1 MIDIKRLNSALNR
14 VNKPARYVGMEVN
27 SVIKDWDRVDL
38 KFAFA
43 FPDIYEIAM
52 SYNGLNLI
60 YGLINDRENMLCERV
75 FAPWTDMESEMRK
88 NGIELYGLES
98 KKSIKEFDFLAFTLQ
113 YEMSYTNILNM
124 IDLAGLELRSKN
136 RSEVDPIVIAGG
148 PCAYNP
154 EPLADF
160 IDIFYI
166 GEGEEGLIELLEY
179 YLACKEKNMTKGE
192 IIRSAAS
199 MEGIYIP
206 SLYEEIYNDDGT
218 IKERLKLD
226 PNAPSIINKR
236 YIEDLN
242 SVYTNPKPL
251 LPNIEAVHDRVVE
264 EIFRGCT
271 GGCRF
276 CQAGMIYRPIRE
288 KNIDTIMEHIDT
300 MLENSGYDG
309 ISLSSL
315 STCDF
320 PELELLVHKL
330 VERYTDENIKISLPS
345 LRLDSKSLSV
355 LKEIEKMKKTGL
367 TFAPEAGSQRLRD
380 VINKNITMEDIK
392 RAVSFAFDEGYSTIK
407 LYFMIGLPTE
417 TIVDVLGIKDIAYKI
432 KDMFFERDL
441 TKIKGNLKITASSS
455 CFVPKPFTP
464 FQWEA
469 QDSLDKLYEK
479 ANLLKS
485 EIKDK
490 KISYNYHDPKV
501 SRIEAVIARG
511 DRRVGKVI
519 ERAYISGCYFDG
531 WGDYFNY
538 DKWESAFEEEGLDMG
553 FYANRE
559 RNTAEV
565 LPWDFIDIGVTKA
578 FLVKEREKAFN
589 AEVSVDCR
597 EKCHGCGVNRRYP
610 GGYCPC
616 I

>member
-1 MIDIKRLNSALNR
+1 MIDINKLNSALNR

-27 SVIKDWDRVDL
+27 SVIKDWDSVGVKL
-38 KFAFA
+38 AFA
-43 FPDIYEIAM
+43 FPDIYEITM

-60 YGLINDRENMLCERV
+60 YGLINDKENMLCERV
-75 FAPWTDMESEMRK
+75 FSPWTDMESEMRQ

-98 KKSIKEFDFLAFTLQ
+98 KRAIRDFDFLAFTLQ

-124 IDLAGLELRSKN
+124 LDLAGLELRSKN
-136 RSEVDPIVIAGG
+136 RSEKDPIVIAGG

-160 IDIFYI
+160 VDIFYI
-166 GEGEEGLIELLEY
+166 GEGEEGIIELLEH
-179 YLACKEKNMTKGE
+179 YLECKEKNMSKEEFLQSVTNIG
-192 IIRSAAS
+192 
-199 MEGIYIP
+199 GIYVP
-206 SLYEEIYNDDGT
+206 CLYDEVYNSDGT
-218 IKERLKLD
+218 IKERLVLKT
-226 PNAPSIINKR
+226 NAPVTINKR
-236 YIEDLN
+236 YINNLDT
-242 SVYTNPKPL
+242 VYTNPKPL

-288 KNIDTIMEHIDT
+288 KSIDTILEHIDN

-330 VERYTDENIKISLPS
+330 VERYADENIRISLPS
-345 LRLDSKSLSV
+345 LRLDSKSLNV
-355 LKEIEKMKKTGL
+355 LKEIEKVKKTGL
-367 TFAPEAGSQRLRD
+367 TFAPEAGSQRLRN
-380 VINKNITMEDIK
+380 VINKNITMEDIE
-392 RAVSFAFDEGYSTIK
+392 RAVTFAFNEGYSNIK

-417 TIVDVLGIKDIAYKI
+417 TTEDVLGIKDIAYRI

-464 FQWEA
+464 FQWDS
-469 QDSLDKLYEK
+469 QDSLETLYEK

-485 EIKDK
+485 EIRDK
-490 KISYNYHDPKV
+490 KISYNYHEPKV
-501 SRIEAVIARG
+501 SRIEAAIARG
-511 DRRVGKVI
+511 DRRVGNVI
-519 ERAYISGCYFDG
+519 ERAYRSGCYFDG
-531 WGDYFNY
+531 WGDYFDY
-538 DKWESAFEEEGLDMG
+538 DKWEEAFKQEGLDMD
-553 FYANRE
+553 FYTTRARDYD
-559 RNTAEV
+559 EV
-565 LPWDFIDIGVTKA
+565 FPWDFIDIGVTKS
-578 FLVKEREKAFN
+578 FLKRERELALK
-589 AEVSVDCR
+589 EETTIDCR
-597 EKCHGCGVNRRYP
+597 EKCHGCGVNRTYP